1 VSAHKKEGF
10 MSQPAAATLRK
21 PGMDDRP
28 LWDVVFGVYG
38 YPAVLLAHRLKLFP
52 VLAENPC
59 TLPEVCAA
67 LHIAHRPAAALLSVC
82 ASLGLVQIQDGRY
95 ALTQVAEDYLVE
107 GSPTYFGGEF
117 DLTIANAAVWS
128 LASLEKAVRTDTA
141 QVYGGGREMFQ
152 SHAEQA
158 ELARAFT
165 RAVHS
170 TSMGPALAWPDTLDL
185 SGHRL
190 MLDVGGGSGAH
201 CIGAA
206 RRWPTLQAVV
216 FDAPPVC
223 EVAEEFIARE
233 GLQGRIH
240 THVGDMW
247 QDSFPTADLHFYSMI
262 YHDWPPEKCRLLT
275 QKSFQS
281 LEPGGRII
289 IHEMLYNED
298 KTGSFPV
305 AAFNLMMLLWTEGQ
319 QYSGAELSAMLR
331 AAGFTDIEEKPTF
344 GYWSIVSGRKP

>member
-1 VSAHKKEGF
+1 
-10 MSQPAAATLRK
+10 MSQQSSGEIHRPRT
-21 PGMDDRP
+21 DDRP
-28 LWDVVFGVYG
+28 LWDVVLGLYG

-52 VLAENPC
+52 LLAEKPR

-67 LHIAHRPAAALLSVC
+67 LHVARRPAETLLSVC
-82 ASLGLVQIQDGRY
+82 ASLGLMQVQGGY
-95 ALTQVAEDYLVE
+95 YSLTQVSEDYLLE
-107 GSPTYFGGEF
+107 SSPTYFGGEL
-117 DLTIANAAVWS
+117 DLTIANASAYS
-128 LASLEKAVRTDTA
+128 LESLEKAVRTDTA

-216 FDAPPVC
+216 FDVPPVC
-223 EVAEEFIARE
+223 EVAEEFIARD
-233 GLQGRIH
+233 GLQGRIR
-240 THVGDMW
+240 TQVGDMW
-247 QDSFPTADLHFYSMI
+247 QDPFPTADLHFYSMI
-262 YHDWPPEKCRLLT
+262 YHDWPPEKCRFLT

-281 LEPGGRII
+281 LEPGGHII

-298 KTGSFPV
+298 KTGPFPV
-305 AAFNLMMLLWTEGQ
+305 AAFNIMMLLWTEGQ
-319 QYSGAELSAMLR
+319 QYSGTELSATLTE
-331 AAGFTDIEEKPTF
+331 AGFTDIEVKPTF

>member
-1 VSAHKKEGF
+1 
-10 MSQPAAATLRK
+10 MSQQSSGASHRPRT
-21 PGMDDRP
+21 DDRP
-28 LWDVVFGVYG
+28 LWDVVLGLYG

-52 VLAENPC
+52 LLAEKPR

-67 LHIAHRPAAALLSVC
+67 LHVARRPAATLLSVC
-82 ASLGLVQIQDGRY
+82 ASLGLLQVRDSY
-95 ALTQVAEDYLVE
+95 YLLTPVSEDYLLE
-107 GSPTYFGGEF
+107 SSPTYFGGEL
-117 DLTIANAAVWS
+117 DLTIANASVWS
-128 LASLEKAVRTDTA
+128 LASLERAVRTDTA

-170 TSMGPALAWPDTLDL
+170 TSMGPALVWPDTLDL

-216 FDAPPVC
+216 FDALPVC
-223 EVAEEFIARE
+223 EVAEEFIARD
-233 GLQGRIH
+233 GLQGRIR
-240 THVGDMW
+240 TQVGDMW
-247 QDSFPTADLHFYSMI
+247 QDPFPTADLHFYSMI

-298 KTGSFPV
+298 RTGPFPV

-319 QYSGAELSAMLR
+319 QYSGAELWAMLTE
-331 AAGFTDIEEKPTF
+331 AGFTGIEVKPTF

>member
-1 VSAHKKEGF
+1 
-10 MSQPAAATLRK
+10 MSQPSAREIPRPRT
-21 PGMDDRP
+21 DDRP
-28 LWDVVFGVYG
+28 LWDVVLGLYG

-52 VLAENPC
+52 LLAEKPR
-59 TLPEVCAA
+59 TLQEACDV
-67 LHIAHRPAAALLSVC
+67 LHIARRPAETLLSVC
-82 ASLGLVQIQDGRY
+82 ASLGLLQVQDGRY
-95 ALTQVAEDYLVE
+95 SLAPVAEDYLLE
-107 GSPTYFGGEF
+107 SSPTYFGGEL
-117 DLTIANAAVWS
+117 DLTIANASVWS
-128 LASLEKAVRTDTA
+128 LESLEKAVRTDTA

-190 MLDVGGGSGAH
+190 MLDIGGGSGAH

-216 FDAPPVC
+216 FDAPAVC
-223 EVAEEFIARE
+223 EVAEEFIARD
-233 GLQGRIH
+233 GLQGRIR
-240 THVGDMW
+240 TQMGDMW
-247 QDSFPTADLHFYSMI
+247 QAPFPTADLHFYSMI
-262 YHDWPPEKCRLLT
+262 YHDWPPAKCQFLT
-275 QKSFQS
+275 QKSFES
-281 LEPGGRII
+281 LDPGGRII

-298 KTGSFPV
+298 KTGPFPV
-305 AAFNLMMLLWTEGQ
+305 AAFNIMMLLWTEGQ
-319 QYSGAELSAMLR
+319 QYSGAELAAMLTE
-331 AAGFTDIEEKPTF
+331 AGFTDIEVKPTF

>member
-1 VSAHKKEGF
+1 
-10 MSQPAAATLRK
+10 MSHHEAAPIRQPRT
-21 PGMDDRP
+21 DDRP
-28 LWDVVFGVYG
+28 LCDVVFGVYG

-52 VLAENPC
+52 LLAQKPR

-67 LHIAHRPAAALLSVC
+67 LHVARRPAAALLSVC
-82 ASLGLVQIQDGRY
+82 ASLGLLQVQGGY
-95 ALTQVAEDYLVE
+95 YSLTPVAEDYLLE
-107 GSPTYFGGEF
+107 SSPTYFGGEL

-170 TSMGPALAWPDTLDL
+170 TSMGPALAWPDTLEL

-190 MLDVGGGSGAH
+190 MLDIGGGSGAH

-216 FDAPPVC
+216 FDTPPVC
-223 EVAEEFIARE
+223 EVAAEFIARH
-233 GLQGRIH
+233 GLQGRIN
-240 THVGDMW
+240 TQVGDMW
-247 QDSFPTADLHFYSMI
+247 QDPFPTADLHFYSMI

-275 QKSFQS
+275 QKSFAS
-281 LEPGGRII
+281 LAFGGRLV
-289 IHEMLYNED
+289 IHEMLYNDE
-298 KTGSFPV
+298 KTGPFPV
-305 AAFNLMMLLWTEGQ
+305 AASSIIMLLWTEGE
-319 QYSGAELSAMLR
+319 QYSGQEIAAMLTE
-331 AAGFTDIEEKPTF
+331 AGFIDVEVKPTF
-344 GYWSIVSGRKP
+344 GYWSIVTGRKP